1 MNVGFAISFI
11 CVCIL
16 SLAMVYLDYITLQN
30 VIPQE
35 AEKVSSVLEQVAPDL
50 VKFDSPCEVLKGLAE
65 VIRVS
70 DVEFLSL
77 ELHRLLRR
85 YGHMQ
90 LYVYKLR

>member
-1 MNVGFAISFI
+1 M
-11 CVCIL
+11 
-16 SLAMVYLDYITLQN
+16 
-30 VIPQE
+30 
-35 AEKVSSVLEQVAPDL
+35 SSVLEQVAPDL

-85 YGHMQ
+85 YGHYYTVVCTKSQ
-90 LYVYKLR
+90 ISSLDF